1 MRTWSGGE
9 WTLGA
14 LKVKGG
20 KKKLQKSE
28 EIIGLADRIRIWT
41 EANGRRIAGAVAAAL
56 VILLSAWGVRA
67 YFDSKEASA
76 RQEYGRILEK
86 IQGNVI
92 AGPEKWKE
100 ILPELEGFAGRRKGA
115 KAAQIAQ
122 IDLMQAYFETS
133 RYEDA
138 LKTGQEALKSLSSGD
153 RLAPFVRYQ
162 LALVYQ
168 KLGKPDEAGA
178 QLELIKKGPYSVL
191 GRELHWHLARL
202 YTDRQEYAKAV
213 EQYETALKVS
223 ASYPG
228 DALLEAELASARTKA
243 GSAGVEVSKQGS

>member
-1 MRTWSGGE
+1 
-9 WTLGA
+9 LGA
-14 LKVKGG
+14 LKAKGS

-41 EANGRRIAGAVAAAL
+41 EANAHRIAGAVAAVL

-76 RQEYGRILEK
+76 RQEYGRISEK
-86 IQGNVI
+86 IQGNEV
-92 AGPEKWKE
+92 ADPEKWKE
-100 ILPELEGFAGRRKGA
+100 ILPELESFTGRRKGT
-115 KAAQIAQ
+115 KAAQMAQ
-122 IDLMQAYFETS
+122 IDLMQAYLETS

-153 RLAPFVRYQ
+153 RSAPFVRYQ

-178 QLELIKKGPYSVL
+178 QLELIKKSPYAAL
-191 GRELHWHLARL
+191 GRELHWRLARL
-202 YTDRQEYAKAV
+202 YADRQEYAKAV

-223 ASYPG
+223 ASYPSN
-228 DALLEAELASARTKA
+228 ALLEAELASARTKA
-243 GSAGVEVSKQGS
+243 GPAGVEVSKQGS